1 MYIVQVKDLAS
12 GTVNNYCARNLTE
25 AKLYQQTTP
34 KFVNIF
40 SAHEFMA
47 KLPKLPIE
55 HKPDKTIED
64 YLLD

>member
-1 MYIVQVKDLAS
+1 MYIVQVKDLD
-12 GTVNNYCARNLTE
+12 GTVTNYCAKNLTE

-40 SAHEFMA
+40 SAYDFMA
-47 KLPKLPIE
+47 KLPKLPLSKSSIE
-55 HKPDKTIED
+55 PLKD

>member
-1 MYIVQVKDLAS
+1 MYIVQVRDLDGA
-12 GTVNNYCARNLTE
+12 VINYCAKNLTE

-40 SAHEFMA
+40 SAHEFMS
-47 KLPKLPIE
+47 KLPKLPMSNST
-55 HKPDKTIED
+55 KNNIED